1 MIDLLLSGNPA
12 VWTGLSATVLFVV
25 NGGVAFWTLTRLRE
39 LRQVRERMSRL
50 ADGLALL
57 TDTTEA
63 GLATVI
69 REIEQMGKRPGTPRA
84 MSRAS
89 VARRVAAA
97 ARRGQGTA
105 DIAAEESMS
114 ESEVR
119 LHLSLAEAARAGAL
133 DQSALSPQA

>member
-1 MIDLLLSGNPA
+1 VTEWLRGDLVIAGGALASALL
-12 VWTGLSATVLFVV
+12 VM
-25 NGGVAFWTLTRLRE
+25 NGAVAFWTITRLRE

-69 REIEQMGKRPGTPRA
+69 REVEHLSKRPAAARA
-84 MSRAS
+84 TSRSS
-89 VARRVAAA
+89 VARRVSSAAKRGRPVAEIAAA
-97 ARRGQGTA
+97 EA
-105 DIAAEESMS
+105 IS

-119 LHLSLAEAARAGAL
+119 LHLAMSSPRTAAL
-133 DQSALSPQA
+133 DQSAAAPQA

>member
-1 MIDLLLSGNPA
+1 VIEWLKGDFVFLGWLVGSLLL
-12 VWTGLSATVLFVV
+12 LL
-25 NGGVAFWTLTRLRE
+25 NGAVAFWTLTRLRE
-39 LRQVRERMSRL
+39 LRHVRERMSRL

-69 REIEQMGKRPGTPRA
+69 REVEQISKRPALPRS
-84 MSRAS
+84 MSRAT

-105 DIAAEESMS
+105 DIAADESLS

-119 LHLSLAEAARAGAL
+119 LHLSLAQATRTGPLE
-133 DQSALSPQA
+133 QSAATPQA

>member
-1 MIDLLLSGNPA
+1 MIEFLKTNGVVLGWLLGSLLLLLNGAVA
-12 VWTGLSATVLFVV
+12 VWTV
-25 NGGVAFWTLTRLRE
+25 TRLRE

-69 REIEQMGKRPGTPRA
+69 REVEQISKRPALPRS
-84 MSRAS
+84 MSRAT

-105 DIAAEESMS
+105 DIAAEESLS

-119 LHLSLAEAARAGAL
+119 LHLSLAQAPRTGAV
-133 DQSALSPQA
+133 DQSAAASQA